1 MGLSTPTTIDDIGT
15 AWLTEAL
22 RASAAIGSSTTIT
35 ALDVQRLGQGEGFM
49 GDIAR
54 LRLRTDDGS
63 GPPSVVAKVPT
74 SDEGNRATGRSLGI
88 YEREVRAYDTLLPE
102 LDVPHPT
109 AYAAVYESRGDEA
122 DFLAQMIKAERL
134 PLALLRRLVRREQT
148 DADVPPC
155 ILILDDIDQLTMG
168 DQVAGCDET
177 RAAGALTTAAQLHA
191 STWGARCP
199 DERHWFV
206 GGDVVPRLFHA
217 IYLDNRRS
225 FERRVRERFRPAVFE
240 LTRSVRRT
248 GLERIKRLHQE
259 TPRCLLHGD
268 YRLDNLFFT
277 ATDAVGSVIDWQSV
291 NRGPAILDVAY
302 FLTGSMDPATPESVI
317 DDLLAHYHR
326 ALTAGGVVGYGLDQL
341 RADYDEALLLL
352 VHRMSGLDTL
362 EFGDDRGLALIDLW
376 LARLDARLAR
386 LV

>member
-15 AWLTEAL
+15 AWLTEVL
-22 RASAAIGSSTTIT
+22 RQSAAIGSTTTIT
-35 ALDVQRLGQGEGFM
+35 ALDAELLGQGEGFM
-49 GDIAR
+49 GEIAR

-63 GPPSVVAKVPT
+63 GPRSVVAKVPT

-155 ILILDDIDQLTMG
+155 VLVLDDIDQLTMG
-168 DQVAGCDET
+168 DQVAGCGET

-191 STWGARCP
+191 STWGTRCP
-199 DERHWFV
+199 NERHWFV

-225 FERRVRERFRPAVFE
+225 IVPQVREHFRPPVFE
-240 LTRSVRRT
+240 FTRQVCRT
-248 GLERIKRLHQE
+248 ALERIKRLHQAA
-259 TPRCLLHGD
+259 PRCLLHGD

-277 ATDAVGSVIDWQSV
+277 TADEVGSVIDWQSV
-291 NRGPAILDVAY
+291 NRGPAVLDVAY

-326 ALTAGGVVGYGLDQL
+326 ALTAGGVVGYELDQL

-352 VHRMSGLDTL
+352 LHRMSGLDTL